1 MPKAFQIA
9 ATFALVELNKASMRR
24 RGPNHRNKFRRSG
37 NKIAV
42 ICVATISKPDLME
55 LIIPGGGGRFSI
67 LETFIT
73 Y

>member
-1 MPKAFQIA
+1 MPPDFQIKS
-9 ATFALVELNKASMRR
+9 TSDFIELNKASMRR
-24 RGPNHRNKFRRSG
+24 RGPNQRNKFRRSG

-73 Y
+73 C